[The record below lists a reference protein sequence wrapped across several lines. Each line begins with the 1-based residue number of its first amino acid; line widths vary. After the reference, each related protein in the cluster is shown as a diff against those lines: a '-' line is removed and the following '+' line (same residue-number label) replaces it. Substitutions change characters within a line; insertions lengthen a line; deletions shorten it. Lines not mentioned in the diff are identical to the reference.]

1 MLWLVPSFCT
11 MAKNPPK
18 IKIFISAE
26 CQITRLD
33 RPWLYFVSCL
43 LTPRFCGFFPTWSYR
58 YSTSTVD
65 ESVSAAFFLWMGC
78 SFNVHDA
85 LLQALAF
92 VLRNGPYVWLNSNNK
107 CFCCCWVT
115 DTVQLYILLNAYIIM
130 YCRWHT

>member
-1 MLWLVPSFCT
+1 MYLRCQWHLKVIHKPARFVYPT
-11 MAKNPPK
+11 NLKKNCEFFTLIIICCDLSHLFAPWEK
-18 IKIFISAE
+18 SSKNKIFISAE
-26 CQITRLD
+26 CQITRVD

-92 VLRNGPYVWLNSNNK
+92 VLRNGPYG
-107 CFCCCWVT
+107 
-115 DTVQLYILLNAYIIM
+115 
-130 YCRWHT
+130 